1 MKKLNILL
9 LCIFSFAALP
19 SNATTKPAR
28 VISENQNIKVKAVSF
43 NNGTH
48 HSEAKLEKILLEEL
62 SNGWVY
68 DYNIDISEDLNAIKL
83 LVFKR
88 LPATK

>member
-1 MKKLNILL
+1 MKKLNVLL
-9 LCIFSFAALP
+9 LCVFSTVAL
-19 SNATTKPAR
+19 SGNAIAEPAR
-28 VISENQNIKVKAVSF
+28 VISENQKIKVKAVSF
-43 NNGTH
+43 NNGTR
-48 HSEAKLEKILLEEL
+48 HSEAKLEKILLKEL

-88 LPATK
+88 LPESK